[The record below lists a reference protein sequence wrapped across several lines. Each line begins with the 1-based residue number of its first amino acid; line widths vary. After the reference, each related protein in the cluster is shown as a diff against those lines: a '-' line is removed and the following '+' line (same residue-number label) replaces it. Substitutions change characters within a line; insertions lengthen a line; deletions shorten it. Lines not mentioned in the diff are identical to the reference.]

1 MKSKSGVNEPENRV
15 TASAVTSIV
24 CLSDEKIL
32 VGMRN
37 GDVLS
42 IQSTSPGQFRP
53 DSLNIR
59 TSYFGLFPSY
69 VFTGIP
75 LDGAESVLVCNDAG
89 LAIIKEPRWKP
100 GPSSFEQIFR
110 VWPTDASDRGMPSP
124 TINSVASLHQIPDY
138 DENTLVMISGS
149 RILVTQLRCDAV
161 PVPWYIPVS
170 GAPKGLLYSERLKAL
185 VTVVVKNGLASLHF
199 LDPTTGA
206 DLSRPVKKVK
216 DQAGERQV
224 DIDYIA
230 YMGHPDIKVVS
241 LLTWRYKQNDKLYE
255 WFVILTMCGERTV
268 RILVVSAEEEEPTA
282 NTGSPR
288 RIRFWTQFDRK
299 VKDAKI
305 RAAATDD
312 SGIFFSFEKSIE
324 YFVIEDKKF
333 KEIMRYDT
341 QSPAIHLE
349 VVDGRLHALTS
360 HHSLVIFDY
369 SSRSA
374 IESNRMQPVHR
385 DDTARNGLYAM
396 DVSSVVGG
404 LKDHEHFNLVSDP
417 MCSVY
422 GLWSPDTRFDS
433 ANFRLTFQAELT
445 ATTRRFG
452 RGRTRPHWT
461 RGQPRYGR
469 LRATA
474 RGLPDTASDSDD
486 DNKDKGKG
494 KEKEKRMDKR
504 KANEREKD
512 EKENIL
518 GLALD
523 GSLTQFSIL
532 DENEWRLLKYIQNL
546 AMSCKE
552 ICVIT
557 REKSAA
563 YRNNNKTYN
572 SLYHKNSNNS
582 MIMDDENEDDLILFD
597 TAYSAGP
604 KHMHVDGDILQRCLD
619 NRALERIFPS
629 GSEKLGKLR
638 ELIGEVLIFADG
650 DGDGDS
656 DGGENEAGKGNEVD
670 EVRVYE
676 FAYALLEYYLAPAL

>member
-1 MKSKSGVNEPENRV
+1 MQP
-15 TASAVTSIV
+15 I
-24 CLSDEKIL
+24 
-32 VGMRN
+32 
-37 GDVLS
+37 
-42 IQSTSPGQFRP
+42 SPGQFRP

-59 TSYFGLFPSY
+59 TSYFGLSPSY

-75 LDGAESVLVCNDAG
+75 LDGAESILVCNDAG
-89 LAIIKEPRWKP
+89 LAIIKEPCRTS
-100 GPSSFEQIFR
+100 GPSSFEKIFR
-110 VWPTDASDRGMPSP
+110 VWPIDASDRSVSPP

-138 DENTLVMISGS
+138 DENTLVMIAGS
-149 RILVTQLRCDAV
+149 RILITQLRCDAG
-161 PVPWYIPVS
+161 PVPWYIPVG

-199 LDPTTGA
+199 FDPTTGT
-206 DLSRPVKKVK
+206 DLSRPVKKAK
-216 DQAGERQV
+216 DQGGERQV
-224 DIDYIA
+224 DVDYIA

-255 WFVILTMCGERTV
+255 WFVILTMCGDRTA
-268 RILVVSAEEEEPTA
+268 RILVVSAEEEGQT
-282 NTGSPR
+282 TTIGSPR

-333 KEIMRYDT
+333 KETMRYDT

-360 HHSLVIFDY
+360 HHSLTIFDY

-433 ANFRLTFQAELT
+433 ASFRLSFQAELT
-445 ATTRRFG
+445 ASTRRFG
-452 RGRTRPHWT
+452 RGRTWPHWT
-461 RGQPRYGR
+461 REQPRYGR
-469 LRATA
+469 LRAST
-474 RGLPDTASDSDD
+474 RGLLDITTGSDD
-486 DNKDKGKG
+486 GNK
-494 KEKEKRMDKR
+494 DKR
-504 KANEREKD
+504 KAKGQERD

-557 REKSAA
+557 REESAA
-563 YRNNNKTYN
+563 YYHNNVYN
-572 SLYHKNSNNS
+572 SNRNS
-582 MIMDDENEDDLILFD
+582 MLIDTEDEDDLILFD

-604 KHMHVDGDILQRCLD
+604 KHMHVDGDILQKCLD
-619 NRALERIFPS
+619 NSALERIFPS
-629 GSEKLGKLR
+629 GSDRLGKLR
-638 ELIGEVLIFADG
+638 ELIGEVLIFADADG

-656 DGGENEAGKGNEVD
+656 DGDGGANKDENETEVD

-676 FAYALLEYYLAPAL
+676 CAYALLEYYLAPAL